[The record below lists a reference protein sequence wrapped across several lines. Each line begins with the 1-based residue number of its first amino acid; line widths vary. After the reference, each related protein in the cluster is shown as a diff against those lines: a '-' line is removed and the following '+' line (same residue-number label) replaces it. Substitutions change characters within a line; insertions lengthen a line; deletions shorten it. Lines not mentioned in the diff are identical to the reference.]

1 MPQRKKK
8 TKLNIRF
15 GPAGKPLGFKKDII
29 NVPSYLH
36 EIGLNALEIQQ
47 VRQINIKKDKALEI
61 RNAGKENDVLLSLH
75 APYAINFSSEKENV
89 IEASKQRLIKALEVA
104 HWLDAYIVV
113 FHPGYY
119 GSRKPREALEIAI
132 EAIKDV
138 ARIAKKKRLKPL
150 IGPETMG
157 KKSQLGSLD
166 EVIEIVKE
174 IPNSKPVLDLPHI
187 HAREGGI
194 LNTRK
199 DYEKIFEK
207 LEEEL
212 GRKAFNPL
220 HIHFTKIEYSE
231 KGERRHHTFG
241 EGYGPK
247 FVPLAEILV
256 EQKLKATI
264 ISESPILEQ
273 DAIKMKK
280 IIENILKGKNKKNL
294 EKLE

>member
-1 MPQRKKK
+1 MTPAKKLK
-8 TKLNIRF
+8 VRF
-15 GPAGKPLGFKKDII
+15 GPAGKPLGFKGDIVK
-29 NVPSYLH
+29 VPAFLR
-36 EIGLNALEIQQ
+36 EIGLNALEVQQ

-61 RNAGKENDVLLSLH
+61 NKEAKENDVLLSLH
-75 APYAINFSSEKENV
+75 APYAINFSSEKEET
-89 IEASKQRLIKALEVA
+89 IEASKKRLLMALEVA

-119 GSRKPREALEIAI
+119 GLRKPREALEIAI
-132 EAIKDV
+132 NAIKEV
-138 ARIAKKKRLKPL
+138 ADLARKKKLKPL

-166 EVIEIVKE
+166 EVIEMVKE
-174 IPNSKPVLDLPHI
+174 IPNSKPVLDFPHI

-199 DYEKIFEK
+199 DYEKILEM
-207 LEEEL
+207 LEEEI
-212 GRKAFNPL
+212 GKKAFNPL

-231 KGERRHHTFG
+231 KGERKHHPLG

-247 FVPLAEILV
+247 FIPLADIMV
-256 EQKLKATI
+256 EEELEATI

-273 DAIKMKK
+273 DALKMKR
-280 IIENILKGKNKKNL
+280 IVENILKGKSKKSL

>member
-1 MPQRKKK
+1 LTPAKKRV
-8 TKLNIRF
+8 KLKIRF
-15 GPAGKPLGFKKDII
+15 GPAGKPLGFKGDIVK
-29 NVPSYLH
+29 VPSYLH
-36 EIGLNALEIQQ
+36 EIGLKALEVQQ
-47 VRQINIKKDKALEI
+47 VRQINIKKDRALEI
-61 RNAGKENDVLLSLH
+61 KKAAEENNVLLSLH
-75 APYAINFSSEKENV
+75 APYAINFSSEKEEI
-89 IEASKQRLIKALEVA
+89 IEASKQRLLKALEVA

-138 ARIAKKKRLKPL
+138 ARIAKRKRLRPL

-166 EVIEIVKE
+166 EIIDMVKE

-199 DYEKIFEK
+199 DYEKIFER
-207 LEEEL
+207 LEDEL
-212 GRKAFNPL
+212 GKKAFNPL

-231 KGERRHHTFG
+231 KGERRHHAFG
-241 EGYGPK
+241 EGYGPR
-247 FVPLAEILV
+247 FIPLAEILV
-256 EQKLKATI
+256 EQEIEATI

-280 IIENILKGKNKKNL
+280 IAESILKGKSKKSL

>member
-1 MPQRKKK
+1 MTPRKRI
-8 TKLNIRF
+8 KLKVRF
-15 GPAGKPLGFKKDII
+15 GPAGRPLGFKGDLI

-36 EIGLNALEIQQ
+36 EIGLNALEVQQ
-47 VRQINIKKDKALEI
+47 VRRININKDRAMEI
-61 RNAGKENDVLLSLH
+61 RKAAEENNVLLSLH
-75 APYAINFSSEKENV
+75 APYAINFSSEKEET
-89 IEASKQRLIKALEVA
+89 IEASKQRLLKALEVA
-104 HWLDAYIVV
+104 HWLGAYIVV

-132 EAIKDV
+132 NALKEVSEI
-138 ARIAKKKRLKPL
+138 ARKKKLKPL

-166 EVIEIVKE
+166 EIIEMVKE

-194 LNTRK
+194 LNTRR

-212 GRKAFNPL
+212 GKKAFNPL
-220 HIHFTKIEYSE
+220 HIHFTKIEYTE
-231 KGERRHHTFG
+231 KGEKKHHAFG

-247 FVPLAEILV
+247 FIPLAEILV
-256 EQKLKATI
+256 EQELEATI

-273 DAIKMKK
+273 DALKMKK
-280 IIENILKGKNKKNL
+280 IVESILKGKSKKSL